1 MIHMKCNIFNPLD
14 KNNGEFYLFSQ
25 YADDCTREDAL
36 KTSYRV
42 VPSHFAALEIT
53 LPSNGVENV
62 DQYIAEVFQDYEN
75 RVLFMKGQVSEWSPS
90 MANNILWK
98 SLEDA
103 GFITPT
109 NYTTTDGSVNITT
122 YKELNFIGNINIYN
136 SKRYN
141 DMYYNEIYC
150 HIGSS
155 DRSKYYN
162 MEIVGKELLYDYPQ
176 ISLLGWEGLD
186 VLPNGTDN
194 IVKAIESQSGLQYSL
209 FGNYI
214 PNILDHTYTDRGL
227 DVERPSSAEN
237 ISINIKQEGIGT
249 VFFQIGSGE
258 LEPVTFNDGEEYK
271 FTMSSDIRDVTIYP
285 NTQNIFIDGM
295 IYSAKDTNMT
305 GIGTVYQ
312 NSEKGVL
319 IDPQVGSIRI
329 TNNNEDSFKI
339 NTLILF
345 YDIYNNLDPKN
356 PKPLYKNIPMGVYFV
371 GRYDEDTKALKNTI
385 IKYSNNDDVF
395 GQGSSY
401 NLRICTRNV
410 VTPQGML
417 KYDTQ
422 VVGGEEGYDNLSSV
436 MGGLHD
442 LIVSTKTD
450 LHATAIK
457 NQEVKDHL
465 ASFKGYQANV
475 PYIRKVNGID
485 TWFVNGRNLRVAS
498 SVQGVQGAQGE
509 RGMMGYSGSNGA
521 RGAQGVQGV
530 QGIKGEAGVGAVVVD
545 YINIPGNASYD
556 FYLPNTSQ
564 YKVIEHD
571 GAISNL
577 ASINVNINSDK
588 YIEHNVLFT
597 CIGGDGC
604 KLTINVGNNCR
615 VIGSDKNINLGPNET
630 VEVIFK
636 FVPLRET
643 YDIDDVVIIEYGGI
657 KRSLK

>member
-1 MIHMKCNIFNPLD
+1 MKCNIFNPLD
-14 KNNGEFYLFSQ
+14 KNNGEFYMFAQ

-36 KTSYRV
+36 KTAYRV
-42 VPSHFAALEIT
+42 VPARFAALEIT
-53 LPSNGVENV
+53 LPKDNV
-62 DQYIAEVFQDYEN
+62 DQYIAETFQDYEN
-75 RVLFMKGQVSEWSPS
+75 RVLFMKSQVEWSPE
-90 MANNILWK
+90 MANNLLWK
-98 SLEDA
+98 SLEEA

-109 NYTTTDGSVNITT
+109 NYTTTDGTVNLTT

-162 MEIVGKELLYDYPQ
+162 MEMVGEERLFDYFQ
-176 ISLLGWEGLD
+176 SALLGWEGYE
-186 VLPNGTDN
+186 VLPNGTEN
-194 IVKAIESQSGLQYSL
+194 LAKTTASQYSL

-214 PNILDHTYTDRGL
+214 PNVLDSTYDDRYI

-237 ISINIKQEGIGT
+237 ITINIKQEGIGT
-249 VFFQIGSGE
+249 VFFQKGSE
-258 LEPVTFNDGEEYK
+258 EMVPVTFNDGETFT
-271 FTMSSDIRDVTIYP
+271 FTMSNDVREVTIYP
-285 NTQNIFIDGM
+285 NLQNVFIDGLL
-295 IYSAKDTNMT
+295 YSAEDTNMT

-345 YDIYNNLDPKN
+345 YDIYNNLDPEN
-356 PKPLYKNIPMGVYFV
+356 PVLLYKNVPMGVYFV
-371 GRYDEDTKALKNTI
+371 GKYDVDTEALKNTI

-442 LIVSTKTD
+442 LITASKTD
-450 LHATAIK
+450 LHTTAIK

-465 ASFKGYQANV
+465 AAFKGFQTNI
-475 PYIRKVNGID
+475 PYIRNVNGIP
-485 TWFVNGRNLRVAS
+485 TWFVNGRNMGVAS
-498 SVQGVQGAQGE
+498 SVQGAQGPAGE
-509 RGMMGYSGSNGA
+509 RGPMGYAGSNG
-521 RGAQGVQGV
+521 VQGP
-530 QGIKGEAGVGAVVVD
+530 QGPAGKDGTGGGSSLKHVEYLQEVD
-545 YINIPGNASYD
+545 GGSEISFTSKQSEMKIIECTKDSASYEITLGD
-556 FYLPNTSQ
+556 MTEQNTA
-564 YKVIEHD
+564 IEHTIILRNSTD
-571 GAISNL
+571 TDI
-577 ASINVNINSDK
+577 INK
-588 YIEHNVLFT
+588 LTF
-597 CIGGDGC
+597 GGDEYDILEPEGFDINNIQLAANTATYI
-604 KLTINVGNNCR
+604 KLTHIFSADMKRQTVMIEPTNTF
-615 VIGSDKNINLGPNET
+615 NI
-630 VEVIFK
+630 K
-636 FVPLRET
+636 Q
-643 YDIDDVVIIEYGGI
+643 
-657 KRSLK
+657 